1 MHFLATG
8 PLDAGGLD
16 VAGSSGAGNATIL
29 KQDASIL
36 GWTCGNVVA
45 TATAAARF
53 FHDLLVAKT
62 LLNATTLAEA
72 ETFAPIDN
80 GWGERA
86 IQYGLGL
93 MIQQTNA
100 RGPYPPKL
108 ADDGAYVG
116 HGGDTYGFLS
126 EQGYYPTAAAT
137 IAVVANEDQRGN
149 FVKNALACGAYKV
162 VANVTMGRDAAV
174 DCAV

>member
-1 MHFLATG
+1 MRASRPG
-8 PLDAGGLD
+8 SGG
-16 VAGSSGAGNATIL
+16 VAWSTPAGSPPGPSSPT
-29 KQDASIL
+29 Q
-36 GWTCGNVVA
+36 
-45 TATAAARF
+45 
-53 FHDLLVAKT
+53 
-62 LLNATTLAEA
+62 
-72 ETFAPIDN
+72 
-80 GWGERA
+80 RA
-86 IQYGLGL
+86 YGLGL